1 MLSFQDFVKNKFIN
15 ESVNV
20 DSFLSSPVYYGN
32 INEGGAAGHMYHPFE
47 DWNLTFANIK
57 DLINKGLSGELN
69 IEEDVVEK
77 TDGQNIFATIINDEV
92 YFARNKGDMKNP
104 VSLRDFIDRWANHD
118 SKMVRKAYTIAAQ
131 ELSDK
136 LGKLPENI
144 KKDFE
149 NGLNFLN
156 IEIIFSKN
164 PNVIYYDK
172 DVIQF
177 HNIKKTDGEGNV
189 ISVERS
195 KATEIAKILKDLNQD
210 MGELFSIIPPQKILL
225 AKDTNFD
232 ENRKKFLSR
241 LEKLKSE
248 FNLQD
253 SDKVSLYHEM
263 KWRSIIEREFSNVSQ
278 DIKEGLL
285 QRWAFENKKALD
297 WRSLKKVVDESQERK
312 IKEFDKK
319 DAKKVFKENIRP
331 FEDIILELGSVVL
344 KNASNFLVLSP
355 DKEKQRLQ
363 AEIRKAAD
371 KIKSTGDENA
381 IKKLEFELER
391 LSRIGGI
398 ESIIPTEGLV
408 FTYQGKEYKLTGT
421 YAAANQLLGVLRY
434 PGR

>member
-1 MLSFQDFVKNKFIN
+1 MLSFHEFIKNKAIN
-15 ESVNV
+15 ECVNI
-20 DSFLSSPVYYGN
+20 DSFIDSNQYHSN

-47 DWNLTFANIK
+47 DWDLTFANIK

-77 TDGQNIFATIINDEV
+77 TDGQNIFVTIIDGEV

-104 VSLRDFIDRWANHD
+104 VNLPNFIDRFANHD
-118 SKMVRKAYTIAAQ
+118 NKMVRKAYTIAAQ

-136 LGKLPENI
+136 LSKLPDNI
-144 KKDFE
+144 KNDFE

-210 MGELFSIIPPQKILL
+210 IGELFSFIPPQKILL
-225 AKDTNFD
+225 AKDTNFE
-232 ENRKKFLSR
+232 ENRKKFLSK
-241 LEKLKSE
+241 LEKLQSE

-253 SDKVSLYHEM
+253 NDKVSLYHEM
-263 KWRSIIEREFSNVSQ
+263 KWRNIINREFSNVSQ

-285 QRWAFENKKALD
+285 QRWAFENKKALN
-297 WRSLKKVVDESQERK
+297 WRSLKKVVDEDQEKK
-312 IKEFDKK
+312 IKKFDKK
-319 DAKKVFKENIRP
+319 DAKKVFKDNIRP

-363 AEIRKAAD
+363 SEIRNAAE
-371 KIKSTGDENA
+371 KIKSTGDERE

-391 LSRIGGI
+391 LAGIGGI
-398 ESIIPTEGLV
+398 ETIIPTEGLV
-408 FTYQGKEYKLTGT
+408 FTYQGKEYKLTGA